1 MKWCLS
7 QFTNNNRN
15 KSNINVSLLRNLF
28 FFLDFLV
35 IFSYKS
41 QGNFNFLTTCAS
53 PVYAR
58 MFYFND
64 GATKQFL
71 NIKILNWRISC
82 SFFFCISFRIELN
95 TQIKH
100 IRKCHLFSR
109 FTFFLFLVC
118 SWWEEKCI
126 LLVEFQL
133 MCCEIMK
140 FIAAFQPK
148 FNMLFN
154 FIEVLEYYGLLSI
167 VSMAKIKVHF
177 YRFDIRPNDFCK
189 NNFSEQLFVTYTY
202 ILHRIESVWSGDTLH
217 ISNPPFK
224 R

>member
-1 MKWCLS
+1 MFLYFVIS
-7 QFTNNNRN
+7 
-15 KSNINVSLLRNLF
+15 SF
-28 FFLDFLV
+28 FWIFLW
-35 IFSYKS
+35 Y
-41 QGNFNFLTTCAS
+41 FLTNRKAISIFLLHVHLLYTHVCS
-53 PVYAR
+53 IS
-58 MFYFND
+58 
-64 GATKQFL
+64 TTEFL
-71 NIKILNWRISC
+71 NIKILNCRISC

-140 FIAAFQPK
+140 FIAAIQPK